1 MAKRRDKRLR
11 LINACN
17 NYKNITEFSTGEDS
31 DRQALVRAISQL
43 KTQDENVKKINV
55 YNKKISSDIVDFLMQ
70 EDLDLKLMDIN
81 EGDESEGE
89 EEKNRIRFS
98 SLKKE
103 ESDSILN
110 NSSRKL
116 KPVKRNTMF
125 LTPARKSTMKQPP
138 RPSFTQKNM

>member
-1 MAKRRDKRLR
+1 
-11 LINACN
+11 
-17 NYKNITEFSTGEDS
+17 
-31 DRQALVRAISQL
+31 
-43 KTQDENVKKINV
+43 
-55 YNKKISSDIVDFLMQ
+55 MQ

-138 RPSFTQKNM
+138 RPSFT